1 MTEEE
6 FNAKYGY
13 KDGKP
18 LKGKEYIEWKKGN
31 GVPSIQS
38 SPVKKANYHAGLNIL
53 KTNTKL
59 IYATIFDKEAK
70 ETNGRI
76 FFYIPGL
83 MQIQDENEINTR
95 EQTFDLPARNYTT
108 KDNRHI
114 FIDFVVKYKI
124 VSAVKSYESSQNVQL
139 AISQDIKTVI
149 DLFVGQHIANYF
161 ESKRQID
168 INDLDKVKI
177 QTIEEKYGI
186 KITSI
191 NSNDL
196 MDQLQNKVEEERI
209 QTDAQREIERK
220 NTEQE
225 IALNEQRAKSQ
236 LKIAEDQLQIDKQRL
251 EMFKEALS
259 NTKAPN
265 ALARMYSA
273 STHNDTTQDIEIHH
287 PNQVKV
293 TKRK

>member
-6 FNAKYGY
+6 FNAKFGY
-13 KDGKP
+13 RDGKP
-18 LKGKEYIEWKKGN
+18 LKGKDYREWKKGN

-38 SPVKKANYHAGLNIL
+38 TPVKKANYHAGLNIL

-59 IYATIFDKEAK
+59 IYATIFDKEAR
-70 ETNGRI
+70 ETKGRI
-76 FFYIPGL
+76 FFYIPVL

-95 EQTFDLPARNYTT
+95 EQTFDIVARNYTT
-108 KDNRHI
+108 RDNRHI

-124 VSAVKSYESSQNVQL
+124 INAVKSYESSQNVQL

-161 ESKRQID
+161 DTKRQID
-168 INDLDKVKI
+168 INDLDKVKL
-177 QTIEEKYGI
+177 QAIEEKYGI

-225 IALNEQRAKSQ
+225 IALNKKRADSQ
-236 LKIAEDQLQIDKQRL
+236 LQIAKDQLQVDKQRL
-251 EMFKEALS
+251 EMFKEALNS
-259 NTKAPN
+259 TNAPD

-273 STHNDTTQDIEIHH
+273 TSNNDKTQDIEVHH
-287 PNQVKV
+287 HDSKLR
-293 TKRK
+293 RK